1 MGSLPSDVERLT
13 DWIRAQVAEAGRTAA
28 VVGLSGGLDS
38 ATVAALA
45 KRALG
50 SEAYGVI
57 MPCDSNPADAEDAR
71 LVAEALGMNYRTVD
85 LGPVLQV
92 LREQLALPSN
102 LPRLAVANLKPRL
115 RMITLYA
122 EAAAHNALVLGTGN
136 RSELEIG
143 YFTKYGDGGVD
154 LLPIGGYL
162 KHEVRALARELG
174 VPTRIIDRQPSA
186 GLWEGQTDESEMGM
200 TYQELDTYLASG
212 EGSPVVAGLVES
224 MRRASQHKRS
234 LPPVFPR

>member
-1 MGSLPSDVERLT
+1 LPSDVERVT
-13 DWIRAQVAEAGRTAA
+13 EWIRAQVAEAGRIAA
-28 VVGLSGGLDS
+28 VVGLSGGIDS

-50 SEAYGVI
+50 DEVYGVI
-57 MPCDSNPADAEDAR
+57 MPCDSDPADAEDAR
-71 LVAEALGMNYRTVD
+71 LLAETLGMTHRTVD

-92 LREQLALPSN
+92 LRDQLALPPN
-102 LPRLAVANLKPRL
+102 MPRLALANIKPRL

-154 LLPIGGYL
+154 LLPIGSFL
-162 KHEVRALARELG
+162 KHEVRQLARDLG
-174 VPTRIIDRQPSA
+174 VPARIIDRQPSA

-212 EGSPVVAGLVES
+212 EGSPVVAGLVET
-224 MRRASQHKRS
+224 MRKASEHKRR
-234 LPPVFPR
+234 LAPVFPR